1 MTAIKQYT
9 VYDGEKVP
17 HIMGSK
23 GCFVAGTQITMA
35 DGNKKPIENIE
46 LGDLVLAFD
55 KKGNLGPAS
64 VNRLYHHEDD
74 EFLTIKHWVGEFT
87 VTPNHW
93 LLLEDGLF
101 LEAGKFTEEDQVVT
115 HDGKLSPI
123 ESIEYGG
130 KGDSYNFTVS
140 QQHTYIANDIRVH
153 NKGGGGGKGGVAV
166 VVPLKIQIINFL
178 LIFYF

>member
-115 HDGKLSPI
+115 HDGK
-123 ESIEYGG
+123 
-130 KGDSYNFTVS
+130 
-140 QQHTYIANDIRVH
+140 
-153 NKGGGGGKGGVAV
+153 
-166 VVPLKIQIINFL
+166 
-178 LIFYF
+178 